1 MPLKESSKGNKMR
14 YGKNGFT
21 LVELLIL
28 VGVLAVLATATILV
42 LNPAEYLAQARDSR
56 RISDLDALN
65 KIIDL
70 YNIEG
75 GSSFGSPNT
84 VYISLPDSLA
94 TESPAAYSNCTA
106 TYPGLPA
113 LPAGWAYACAHPNNY
128 KKIDS
133 AGWVPI
139 NLTSL
144 AGGSIPALP
153 IDPIN
158 STDRFY
164 SYLGGSWELNAKLES
179 ARYLASSSMDGGD
192 SSVAY
197 EVGSNLKLSPI
208 SRTYFDFDAF
218 PVTTGSNQPAWR
230 KITGTSSIALGS
242 DSGGDYGRGGY
253 VWYEYQENIPFNPNA
268 KYKISCRV
276 RQISDPTTGDKRIY
290 CGVSGV
296 ASDGVTYINNQGI
309 NSTGSQH
316 YFAASYQAL
325 TAGAGYTTFSGYF
338 KGHGTG
344 AGGQRSD
351 PNNPGKMYP
360 GVAYIRPL
368 FILNYSGGNG
378 AADIDFE
385 MLEVIE

>member
-1 MPLKESSKGNKMR
+1 MR
-14 YGKNGFT
+14 SEEKGFT

-28 VGVLAVLATATILV
+28 IGILAVLATATVLV

-75 GSSFGSPNT
+75 GSSFGSANT

-94 TESPAAYSNCTA
+94 TESPAAYSTCTT
-106 TYPGLPA
+106 TYPSLPV
-113 LPAGWAYACAHPNNY
+113 LPAGWSYACAHPNNY

-133 AGWVPI
+133 AGWVPL
-139 NLTSL
+139 NLTGL

-158 STDRFY
+158 SAERFY

-179 ARYLASSSMDGGD
+179 ARYLASASIDGGD

-197 EVGSNLKLSPI
+197 ERGSNLKLSPI
-208 SRTYFDFDAF
+208 SRTYFDFEAF

-230 KITGTSSIALGS
+230 KITGTSSIALDS
-242 DSGGDYGRGGY
+242 DSAGDYGRGGY

-268 KYKISCRV
+268 KYKLSCRV
-276 RQISDPTTGDKRIY
+276 RQASDPTNAPINGTDGKRIY
-290 CGVSGV
+290 CGVSGI
-296 ASDGVTYINNQGI
+296 ASDGVAYINSQGN
-309 NSTGSQH
+309 NSTSSQH

-338 KGHGTG
+338 KGHSTG

-378 AADIDFE
+378 AADIDFQ